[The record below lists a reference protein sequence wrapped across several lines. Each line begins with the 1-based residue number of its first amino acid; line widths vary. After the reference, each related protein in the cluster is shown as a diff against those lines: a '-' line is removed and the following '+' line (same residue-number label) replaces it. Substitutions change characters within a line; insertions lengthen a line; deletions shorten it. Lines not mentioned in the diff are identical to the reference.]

1 MTSPYP
7 SPTKSQIATDYER
20 LSDVAYSPLN
30 YRANFHAVVDT
41 LSDVKQPANAGQSRV
56 SSYFDG
62 YVIDGTARI
71 RFVCFNPQKH
81 QTIASLARSGEA
93 LAFGNVLMKKNKATN
108 AMEAHLQDNTS
119 FMRSPKKIDLPNHLD
134 ANTSVPKK
142 ISIADVDKQAPD
154 QLITVDAKVLELSP
168 PTTLTSCSRAGSKI
182 RRIVVGD
189 QTGCCILT
197 LWNDFSDAVEI
208 DRSYTFES
216 MGIKSFG
223 DARYLY
229 TPQRN
234 GAIVPCPD
242 LADLFPQTI
251 TLTETPTTV
260 EKVKVTGISD
270 YAKYHVCP
278 ACTSGRVS
286 RVENDA
292 FEGAGRCLSCGTLTL
307 IENCQSAAY
316 ALLTLSAETSTILL
330 SADAA
335 QLAEIAQCPIDALNE
350 YVLLKSEEFRVKY
363 TKNKKIVSVEREKNP
378 STSISVSTHLGVSE
392 TGQQEVMA
400 AQGSTPSKVP
410 SASTAVRSLSA
421 AFSAVSETSGGKR
434 QMAKNRKK

>member
-1 MTSPYP
+1 MAPINFFLCY
-7 SPTKSQIATDYER
+7 TD
-20 LSDVAYSPLN
+20 

-41 LSDVKQPANAGQSRV
+41 LSDVKQPANTGQSRV

-81 QTIASLARSGEA
+81 ETIASLAQNGEA
-93 LAFGNVLMKKNKATN
+93 LAFGNVLMKKNRVTME
-108 AMEAHLQDNTS
+108 MEAHLQDNTS
-119 FMRSPKKIDLPNHLD
+119 FMRSPKKMNLPNNLH

-142 ISIADVDKQAPD
+142 ISIAGVDKEAPD
-154 QLITVDAKVLELSP
+154 QLITIDAKVLELSA
-168 PTTLTSCSRAGSKI
+168 PTTLTSGSRAGSKI

-234 GAIVPCPD
+234 AAAIVPCSD
-242 LADLFPQTI
+242 ITDMSPQTI

-278 ACTSGRVS
+278 ACTSGRIS
-286 RVENDA
+286 RVENDV
-292 FEGAGRCLSCGTLTL
+292 FQGAGRCLSCGTLTL

-335 QLAEIAQCPIDALNE
+335 RNRSMS
-350 YVLLKSEEFRVKY
+350 YRH
-363 TKNKKIVSVEREKNP
+363 VERIRSSKSRRISRQVHEK
-378 STSISVSTHLGVSE
+378 
-392 TGQQEVMA
+392 
-400 AQGSTPSKVP
+400 
-410 SASTAVRSLSA
+410 
-421 AFSAVSETSGGKR
+421 
-434 QMAKNRKK
+434 